1 MSASEAR
8 YDAFAI
14 TLHWLVAL
22 LVIAQFAW
30 GWWMLDI
37 PKQPPGPRA
46 DAFNLHKS
54 FGMTIFALMLVRGA
68 WRLGHSPPPLPAMPR
83 WQAIAAKINHG
94 LLYAALLLLPLVG
107 YLGSVASGYPVKY
120 FGIVLPAWGS
130 KNEVI
135 KSALSLAHLALSW
148 VLAAAVLL
156 HIAAAMKHA
165 LIDGDGLILRMW
177 PRGRA
182 GGRAAEQMGAEP

>member
-1 MSASEAR
+1 MSASKER

-14 TLHWLVAL
+14 GLHWLVAL
-22 LVIAQFAW
+22 LVIGQFAW

-54 FGMTIFALMLVRGA
+54 LGMTIFALMLVRSA
-68 WRLGHSPPPLPAMPR
+68 WRLWHPPPPLPAMPR
-83 WQAIAAKINHG
+83 WQAISARTNHA

-130 KNEVI
+130 KSEAI
-135 KSALSLAHLALSW
+135 KSAMSLAHLALTW
-148 VLAAAVLL
+148 MLAAAVIL
-156 HIAAAMKHA
+156 HVAAALKHA
-165 LIDGDGLILRMW
+165 LIDGDGLISRMW
-177 PRGRA
+177 PRGG
-182 GGRAAEQMGAEP
+182 GGRAAEQLGVEP